1 MVNSVKALIL
11 ILPMIIGTFVLA
23 QMIFRDIVAPQRMA
37 IWRNIFILITL
48 ICFLVPNFWLM
59 IACVAFLLIVIIFA
73 RIETNLPA
81 LFMLLVC
88 ALPPRAAEIPGI
100 GGINYFFALSPQ
112 MLMQMIILGAALMMT
127 SRIFAKSR
135 GGLSTDA
142 FMALYAFM
150 VIALAFRDTSLTDGL
165 RAIWMLLITVLLP
178 YLIFSRWPK
187 SPDEIRVMV
196 VALVV
201 PVAALALSNIPEVI
215 LSWHFYAMPAERW
228 HGYLLAGYLE
238 RGGLQRAYAS
248 TLGPIVWGY
257 VVMVAMTYSYTLF
270 NRGPANL
277 LVAAGILC
285 LAGGLLLSFSRGP
298 WMGATI
304 ATALYV
310 LTGPKGLSRGMM
322 VGAASVIGLAFLAI
336 TPLGNKIFG
345 FLPFFG
351 GEIGESENL
360 DYRARLFE
368 NGMRVIRENP
378 LFGSTNY
385 LEHPLMVE
393 LFQGQGIIDLVNTYI
408 QVGLGYGFVG
418 IFLFV
423 MILASALWSA
433 LRAQAMTR
441 QTDPQFS
448 AIARAGFA
456 SMVGMM
462 AVIATMSNVYQVEI
476 FYWTFAGLCVG
487 MRRVAETASAPQAQ
501 TTAIPENQPTENDA
515 YSPAMSMRAAR
526 EQQRAARETARAAML
541 ADGFDAKKRAALRK
555 SLPPHLRQYVGS
567 SEDKG

>member
-1 MVNSVKALIL
+1 
-11 ILPMIIGTFVLA
+11 
-23 QMIFRDIVAPQRMA
+23 
-37 IWRNIFILITL
+37 
-48 ICFLVPNFWLM
+48 
-59 IACVAFLLIVIIFA
+59 
-73 RIETNLPA
+73 
-81 LFMLLVC
+81 
-88 ALPPRAAEIPGI
+88 
-100 GGINYFFALSPQ
+100 
-112 MLMQMIILGAALMMT
+112 
-127 SRIFAKSR
+127 
-135 GGLSTDA
+135 
-142 FMALYAFM
+142 MALYGLM

-165 RAIWMLLITVLLP
+165 RTIWMLLITVLLP
-178 YLIFSRWPK
+178 YLVFSRWPK
-187 SPDEIRVMV
+187 SPDEVRVMV

-215 LSWHFYAMPAERW
+215 LSWHVYAMPAERW

-257 VVMVAMTYSYTLF
+257 VLMVTMTFSYTLF

-277 LVAAGILC
+277 LVGAGILC

-310 LTGPKGLSRGMM
+310 LTGPKGLSRSVM
-322 VGAASVIGLAFLAI
+322 VGAASVMGLAFLGI
-336 TPLGNKIFG
+336 TPLGSKIFG

-351 GEIGESENL
+351 DEIGESENI

-378 LFGSTNY
+378 LLGSTNY
-385 LEHPLMVE
+385 LENPLMVE

-418 IFLFV
+418 VFLFV
-423 MILASALWSA
+423 MILVSALWSA
-433 LRAQAMTR
+433 FRAQAMTR
-441 QTDPQFS
+441 RTDPQFS
-448 AIARAGFA
+448 AMARAGFA

-462 AVIATMSNVYQVEI
+462 AVIATMSNIYQVEI
-476 FYWTFAGLCVG
+476 FYWMFAGLCVG
-487 MRRVAETASAPQAQ
+487 MRRVAETASVTQPHAA
-501 TTAIPENQPTENDA
+501 TAADTPVAEKHA
-515 YSPAMSMRAAR
+515 HSPAMSIRAAR
-526 EQQRAARETARAAML
+526 DQQRAARETARTAML
-541 ADGFDAKKRAALRK
+541 GDGLDAKKRAALRK
-555 SLPPHLRQYVGS
+555 SLPPHLRQYVGT